1 MPVQQESTI
10 SPRPPTGAPGTQRVT
25 RRGLILAVILITQL
39 MVVLDMTVVNVA
51 LPHMQSAL
59 GFTASGL
66 SWVLSAYTLT
76 FGGLLLLGA
85 RTGDL
90 LGRRRT
96 MLTGVSVF
104 TAASLLG
111 GLATSPAWLI
121 AARALQGGGAAFAT
135 PAVLALLMGMYAE
148 GRERTRALGLYTAIS
163 VGGAAIGLLAGG
175 MLTQWLSWRSVMYV
189 NVPIGLALVIA
200 GSLIVPRSPGRPGK
214 FDLSGAITST
224 LGMTGLVLGFVQAST
239 HGWSDSSTLFA
250 FGAGVVLLA
259 TYIVIERRAA
269 EPITPLQLFA
279 SRTRSGA
286 NVARMLMTAGMMG
299 MFFFLTQFL
308 QDILHYSP
316 IATGLAFLPV
326 SIALF
331 SGSQLSA
338 RVLVERYGERLVMIV
353 GASMSTVSM
362 LWMTQLSASSG
373 YLDVLGPLLLLG
385 LGNGAAFV
393 PLTSAA
399 LAGVKPE
406 HSGAA
411 SGLVNVS
418 QQVGGSL
425 GLAILVTVF
434 GTATR
439 DAAAGTSPTGLFVSG
454 ADAAFLAGA
463 ILLAATAAVV
473 GLVIRRSPV
482 LQPELAE

>member
-1 MPVQQESTI
+1 MSVQQESTI
-10 SPRPPTGAPGTQRVT
+10 SPRPPTGVSGNQRVI
-25 RRGLILAVILITQL
+25 RRGLILAVILVTQL

-59 GFTASGL
+59 GFSASGL

-96 MLTGVSVF
+96 MLAGVAVF

-111 GLATSPAWLI
+111 GLATSPGWLI
-121 AARALQGGGAAFAT
+121 AARALQGSGAAFAT
-135 PAVLALLMGMYAE
+135 PAILALLMGMYAE

-175 MLTQWLSWRSVMYV
+175 ILTQWLSWRSVMYV
-189 NVPIGLALVIA
+189 NVPIGVALVIA
-200 GSLIVPRSPGRPGK
+200 TSLVVPASPGRPGK
-214 FDLSGAITST
+214 FDLAGAITST
-224 LGMTGLVLGFVQAST
+224 LGMTGLVLGFVQASMN
-239 HGWSDSSTLFA
+239 GWGDQSTLAA

-259 TYIVIERRAA
+259 AYIVIERRAQ

-286 NVARMLMTAGMMG
+286 NIARMLMTAGMMG

-308 QDILHYSP
+308 QDILRYSP
-316 IATGLAFLPV
+316 IETGIAFLPISV
-326 SIALF
+326 ALF

-353 GASMSTVSM
+353 GASMSTVSL
-362 LWMTQLSASSG
+362 LWMTQLSATSG
-373 YLDVLGPLLLLG
+373 YLDLLGPLLLLG

-434 GTATR
+434 GTTTR
-439 DAAAGTSPTGLFVSG
+439 NAAAGTSPVGLFVSG
-454 ADAAFLAGA
+454 ATAAFFAGA
-463 ILLAATAAVV
+463 LLLAATAAVV
-473 GLVIRRSPV
+473 GFVVRRTPA
-482 LQPELAE
+482 LPPEPAE

>member
-1 MPVQQESTI
+1 V
-10 SPRPPTGAPGTQRVT
+10 
-25 RRGLILAVILITQL
+25 ILAVILITQL

-59 GFTASGL
+59 GFSPSGL
-66 SWVLSAYTLT
+66 SWVLNAYTLT

-96 MLTGVSVF
+96 MLAGVAVF
-104 TAASLLG
+104 TLASLLG
-111 GLATSPAWLI
+111 GLATSAGWLI

-135 PAVLALLMGMYAE
+135 PATLALMMGMYAE
-148 GRERTRALGLYTAIS
+148 GRERTRALGMFTAIS

-175 MLTQWLSWRSVMYV
+175 MLTQWMSWRSVMFV
-189 NVPIGLALVIA
+189 NVPIGIALLVA
-200 GSLIVPRSPGRPGK
+200 ASIVVPSTPGRPGR
-214 FDLSGAITST
+214 FDLAGAVTST
-224 LGMTGLVLGFVQAST
+224 VGMTGLVLGFVRAAT
-239 HGWSDSSTLFA
+239 NGWSDPSTLGA
-250 FGAGVVLLA
+250 FTVGAVLLA
-259 TYIVIERRAA
+259 AYIVIERRAE
-269 EPITPLQLFA
+269 EPITPLEVFA

-286 NVARMLMTAGMMG
+286 NVARMLMSAGMMG

-316 IATGLAFLPV
+316 IETGVAFLPMA
-326 SIALF
+326 IALF
-331 SGSQLSA
+331 LGSQLSA

-353 GASMSTVSM
+353 GASMSTISL
-362 LWMTQLSASSG
+362 LWLTQLSATSG
-373 YLDVLGPLLLLG
+373 YADLLGPLLLLG
-385 LGNGAAFV
+385 IGNGAAFV

-399 LAGVKPE
+399 LVGIKPE

-411 SGLVNVS
+411 SGLVNVA

-425 GLAILVTVF
+425 GLAIMVTVF

-439 DAAAGTSPTGLFVSG
+439 SVSPATNPVSQFMSG
-454 ADAAFLAGA
+454 ATAAFLAGA
-463 ILLAATAAVV
+463 ALLACTAVV
-473 GLVIRRSPV
+473 VGFVVRSSASRSLGEASV
-482 LQPELAE
+482 AETP